1 MSADVWAPLRSLLGN
16 WEGEA
21 SGHPGKG
28 RQERRYELILRG
40 RFLMG
45 TNKTLWEPTGGNP
58 EGEVHEDITL
68 FSFDRRANRFH
79 MRAFYVEGFFSDYEG
94 REIADDGTR
103 FVFVAEAVENGPIGM
118 RARETLRLRGADR
131 LSSTFEIAMPGK
143 DFAIYTEETLR
154 RY

>member
-1 MSADVWAPLRSLLGN
+1 VSSDIWTPLHGLLGT

-45 TNKTLWEPTGGNP
+45 TNKTVWQPTRENV
-58 EGEVHEDITL
+58 EGEVHEDLTI

-79 MRAFYVEGFFSDYEG
+79 MRAFYVEGFFSDYEC
-94 REIADDGTR
+94 REIADGGTT
-103 FVFVAEAVENGPIGM
+103 FVFVADAVENGPVGM
-118 RARETLRLRGADR
+118 RARETLRLSGDDR

-143 DFAIYTEETLR
+143 DFAVYTEEILR
-154 RY
+154 RR